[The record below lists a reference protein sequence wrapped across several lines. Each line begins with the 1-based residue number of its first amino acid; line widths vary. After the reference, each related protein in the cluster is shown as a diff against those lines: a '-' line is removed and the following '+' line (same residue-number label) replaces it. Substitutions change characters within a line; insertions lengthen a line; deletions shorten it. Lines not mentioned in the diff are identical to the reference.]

1 MTSRRKQA
9 MTQAIDPIKLKAAA
23 EHLEWVLKQ
32 YPDSEDV
39 QGLLHAL
46 LPMLEE
52 AKAMMVKE
60 PVERRSIP
68 GGYNFGEGLYAPYGD
83 PNVEEAYVGFSTEM
97 RGGDR
102 KSTRLNSSP

>member
-1 MTSRRKQA
+1 MRIS
-9 MTQAIDPIKLKAAA
+9 D
-23 EHLEWVLKQ
+23 W
-32 YPDSEDV
+32 SSDV
-39 QGLLHAL
+39 CSSDLHAL

-83 PNVEEAYVGFSTEM
+83 TNVEEAYVGFSTEM
-97 RGGDR
+97 RGGLTEQEKR
-102 KSTRLNSSP
+102 IIGRIGTQTSGERPCVRMA